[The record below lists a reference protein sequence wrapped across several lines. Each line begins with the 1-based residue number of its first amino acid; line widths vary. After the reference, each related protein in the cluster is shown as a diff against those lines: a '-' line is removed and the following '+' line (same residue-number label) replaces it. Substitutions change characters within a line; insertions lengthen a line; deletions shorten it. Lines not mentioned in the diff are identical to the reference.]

1 MGEAMKI
8 LRFFIVLLM
17 VHLSVLD
24 AAAEQDKA
32 ALKAIAQLDLQ
43 RYLGR
48 WYEIAK
54 FPNRFQRQCVWGTSA
69 DYSHLPNG
77 QIRVLNQCRNSAGNW
92 EHAIGVAQPIEGPS
106 SAKLKVRFAP
116 EWLSFLPF
124 VWGDYWVVDLDEKY
138 ELVAVSEPQREFLWI
153 LSRTP
158 AVSEFSYT
166 ELLGRLAAMG
176 LDIQKL
182 EKTPQ
187 PPAAGNS
194 K

>member
-1 MGEAMKI
+1 MKI

-24 AAAEQDKA
+24 AAAGQDKVP
-32 ALKAIAQLDLQ
+32 LKAIPQLDLQ

-54 FPNRFQRQCVWGTSA
+54 LPNRFQRQCASDTSA
-69 DYSHLPNG
+69 DYSLLPNG
-77 QIRVLNQCRNSAGNW
+77 HIRVLNQCRNSAGNW
-92 EHAIGVAQPIEGPS
+92 AHAIGVARPIEGPAT
-106 SAKLKVRFAP
+106 AKLKVRFAP

-124 VWGDYWVVDLDEKY
+124 VWGDYWVVDLDEQY
-138 ELVAVSEPQREFLWI
+138 ELVAVSEPHREFLWI
-153 LSRTP
+153 LSRAP
-158 AVSEFSYT
+158 AVSDAAYA

-176 LDIQKL
+176 LDIDKL

-187 PPAAGNS
+187 PMTSVNR

>member
-17 VHLSVLD
+17 VHVSVLD

-32 ALKAIAQLDLQ
+32 PLKAIAQLDFQ

-69 DYSHLPNG
+69 DYSLLPNG
-77 QIRVLNQCRNSAGNW
+77 HIRVLNQCRNSAGNW
-92 EHAIGVAQPIEGPS
+92 EHAIGVAKPIEGPPT
-106 SAKLKVRFAP
+106 AKLKVRFAP
-116 EWLSFLPF
+116 EWLSFIPF

-158 AVSEFSYT
+158 AVSDAAYT